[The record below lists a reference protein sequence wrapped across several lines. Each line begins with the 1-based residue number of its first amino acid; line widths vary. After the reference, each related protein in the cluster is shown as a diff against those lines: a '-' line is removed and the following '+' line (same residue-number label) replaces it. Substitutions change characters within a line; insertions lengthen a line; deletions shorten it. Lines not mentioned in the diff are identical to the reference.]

1 MHQQVR
7 TTIRKRPASDG
18 PGAMQAPE
26 GSLVEVLEILLRGDV
41 NMRTAGGRDLDR
53 GGEFV
58 FAVHH
63 EENDDEPGTF
73 AASLLND
80 EGYKARTVYVHH
92 CLVSDKPGSL
102 LRCIQETEATEGPV
116 YEIFVGT
123 PNRDGEIPLQ
133 ITTRRSLGEETG
145 PANQESVS

>member
-7 TTIRKRPASDG
+7 TSTRKRPTSDG
-18 PGAMQAPE
+18 PGALAAE
-26 GSLVEVLEILLRGDV
+26 GGLVDLLRTLLDAGV

-63 EENDDEPGTF
+63 DDNDDGPGEQ
-73 AASLLND
+73 ASALLNKS
-80 EGYKARTVYVHH
+80 GYRSRALYVHH
-92 CLVSDKPGSL
+92 CLVDDEPGSL
-102 LRCIQETEATEGPV
+102 LRCIEETEANEGPV

-123 PNRDGEIPLQ
+123 ANDDGRIPLQ
-133 ITTRRSLGEETG
+133 ITTRRALGETDQS
-145 PANQESVS
+145 PS

>member
-7 TTIRKRPASDG
+7 TSIKKRPSSDG
-18 PGAMQAPE
+18 PGAMQAPQ
-26 GSLVEVLEILLRGDV
+26 GSLVEVLETLLAGGV
-41 NMRTAGGRDLDR
+41 NMRSAGGRDLDR

-63 EENDDEPGTF
+63 EENDDGPGTY
-73 AASLLND
+73 AESLLND
-80 EGYKARTVYVHH
+80 AGYKARTVYVHH
-92 CLVSDKPGSL
+92 CLVDDEPGSL
-102 LRCIQETEATEGPV
+102 LKCIQETEANEGPV

-123 PNRDGEIPLQ
+123 ANADGRIPLQ

-145 PANQESVS
+145 ANQESVS

>member
-7 TTIRKRPASDG
+7 TSTRKRPDSDG
-18 PGAMQAPE
+18 PGAMADQ
-26 GSLVEVLEILLRGDV
+26 GGLVEVLETLLNGGV
-41 NMRTAGGRDLDR
+41 NLRTAGGRDLDR

-63 EENDDEPGTF
+63 DDNDDGPGED
-73 AASLLND
+73 AAALLNKW
-80 EGYKARTVYVHH
+80 GYRARAVYVHH
-92 CLVSDKPGSL
+92 CLVDDEPGSL

-123 PNRDGEIPLQ
+123 ANEDDRIPLQ
-133 ITTRRSLGEETG
+133 ITTRRSLGEEEQS
-145 PANQESVS
+145 AS

>member
-7 TTIRKRPASDG
+7 TSTKKTGSGSAG
-18 PGAMQAPE
+18 PGAMEAE
-26 GSLVEVLEILLRGDV
+26 GGLVDILEILLRAGV
-41 NMRTAGGRDLDR
+41 NLRAAGGRDLDR

-63 EENDDEPGTF
+63 GQDNDDRPGEE
-73 AASLLND
+73 AAALLRD
-80 EGYKARTVYVHH
+80 ERYRARAVYVHH
-92 CLVSDKPGSL
+92 CLVNDEPGSL

-123 PNRDGEIPLQ
+123 ANADGQIPLQ
-133 ITTRRSLGEETG
+133 ITTRRGLGEEEQ
-145 PANQESVS
+145 AAS